1 MPDAI
6 DSSGFRANMVGISY
20 GLLLALILNSHGLAV
35 ATIMPGLPPGGLN
48 YLLAPMALFSFAAAT
63 LMMFLSF
70 RQRITFQNAIILVL
84 TALSIAVMVIMSSG
98 LMPLSAGTNSLR
110 FVRDLTFLLLIVFAM
125 LWLTESHRAG
135 AISFRAVARTLVVA
149 SGVVMP
155 ILGLILVAPM
165 DGRFAG
171 FVHTPT
177 SMANSVLL
185 IFLIA
190 VFSRCGAAYIAAS
203 GAVAL
208 LVIVMCGT
216 RAPFALFLLFG
227 IVTLLTALSS
237 VRRVLM
243 IAPLLLI
250 AGLFAYWLFIG
261 GASIGA
267 QTSSGLGARVVSA
280 EDIEQGSLATRWVW
294 TGMLWREISESG
306 YLGGFGA
313 GQSERLV
320 GFLPH
325 FDILRFWYD
334 YSIVFV
340 VIMAVVLFAGLTKY
354 LDGEKRSNRELAYLF
369 YMLFLVLVLSTHNV
383 FQDTGM
389 SVLIATTL
397 VICGSYLRSVQRRP
411 VLFRTSDFVD

>member
-98 LMPLSAGTNSLR
+98 LMPLSAGTNSMR